1 MEMPKFLID
10 IFDRK
15 IEASISHEHNG
26 SYSIGL
32 LLSFKKRPPN
42 GYLKRIYIKLIPICD
57 LDDDQY
63 LYLRYNMNQYV
74 YTSKRKWFD
83 NEVRIQQELYEKTL
97 DYPICLKLFNSFI
110 IDNIFLILF
119 FKKLIKHEKKQSL
132 NMEIL
137 ESSIFGFKGTISMGV
152 IVMEYLDSSMAFKLF
167 SPCYTMSK
175 SFGKHFNEN
184 PLIDCINRN
193 KNHILM
199 FYLTQIISAMN
210 IMFKLGY
217 IHNDLHFGNILIKE
231 DEICS
236 SFAYDQNI
244 KRHYI
249 GRIYII
255 DFGNAYNVEQTQR
268 YLLKTQNKNV
278 ESCDF
283 IDIVNIL
290 GRKSI
295 TDGYN
300 FDEKRFNDKWYIYDW
315 FVNIFFNKQI
325 ITIKPEI
332 VNKMENLVK
341 KFNESKI
348 QEPIYKKTEAVENKR
363 CFCLF

>member
-1 MEMPKFLID
+1 MPKFLID

-57 LDDDQY
+57 LDDDKY
-63 LYLRYNMNQYV
+63 LYLRYNNNQCV

-83 NEVRIQQELYEKTL
+83 NEVRVQQELYEKTI

-119 FKKLIKHEKKQSL
+119 FKRLIKHEKKQNL

-184 PLIDCINRN
+184 PLIDCINKN
-193 KNHILM
+193 KNHVLL
-199 FYLTQIISAMN
+199 FYLTQIISAM
-210 IMFKLGY
+210 ILMFKLGY

-236 SFAYDQNI
+236 SFVYND
-244 KRHYI
+244 KMKKHYI
-249 GRIYII
+249 GRAYII
-255 DFGNAYNVEQTQR
+255 DFGNAYNVEDTQC
-268 YLLKTQNKNV
+268 YLLKKTQKKNV
-278 ESCDF
+278 ESCEF
-283 IDIVNIL
+283 MDIVNIL
-290 GRKSI
+290 GRKTI
-295 TDGYN
+295 IDGYDFN
-300 FDEKRFNDKWYIYDW
+300 EKHFNCKWYIYDW
-315 FVNIFFNKQI
+315 FVNIFFNKQV
-325 ITIKPEI
+325 ITIKSDI
-332 VNKMENLVK
+332 VNKMESLVE
-341 KFNESKI
+341 KFDESKI
-348 QEPIYKKTEAVENKR
+348 QEPIYKKTEVVENKR